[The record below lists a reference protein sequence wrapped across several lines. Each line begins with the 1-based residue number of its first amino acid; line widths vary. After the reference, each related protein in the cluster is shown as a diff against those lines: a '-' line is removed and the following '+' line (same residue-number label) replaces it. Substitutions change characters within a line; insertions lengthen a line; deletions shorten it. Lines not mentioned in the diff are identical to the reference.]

1 MEKYEVPNNIAI
13 SFFNHWIKDSPSYF
27 NLGFFV
33 FCFFFLFILR
43 LWRTLESDP
52 LTPLKLFLQSIM
64 GMFGW

>member
-13 SFFNHWIKDSPSYF
+13 SFFNHWIKDSPSYL
-27 NLGFFV
+27 NLGFF
-33 FCFFFLFILR
+33 FFFILR
-43 LWRTLESDP
+43 LWRTLENDP